1 MIVSCV
7 HKYEHRKLL
16 LESIGSKSMDEV
28 VSVITGYS
36 QNLRFCAS
44 RKKFRLKYESA
55 IKSFKEGEHG

>member
-36 QNLRFCAS
+36 QNLRLCAS
-44 RKKFRLKYESA
+44 RKNW
-55 IKSFKEGEHG
+55 G